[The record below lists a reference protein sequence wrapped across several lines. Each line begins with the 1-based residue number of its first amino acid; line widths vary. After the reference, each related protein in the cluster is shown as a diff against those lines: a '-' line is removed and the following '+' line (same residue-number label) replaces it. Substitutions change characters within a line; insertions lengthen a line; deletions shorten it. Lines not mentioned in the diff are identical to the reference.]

1 MRIAEVAG
9 VLIPENKGSFTV
21 IRKGLRG
28 EGLRSPVPAK
38 AEAKGKTKTMRGGRN
53 GDFVAVESDA
63 EREFQK
69 AA

>member
-1 MRIAEVAG
+1 M
-9 VLIPENKGSFTV
+9 IPENQGSFAV

-38 AEAKGKTKTMRGGRN
+38 AEAKGKTKSMQGRN